1 MSRFQAHRLARW
13 VWKKNLSHQ
22 TTTFGSMWIMLYYV
36 CVVCALCACRS
47 LFRSSSSTKVC
58 LFVFFSFLCFNTNAF
73 FRLFAQAHIFAFETQ
88 ENSLKLLQ
96 VFADSVQKKVIQ
108 TLWEKRMSRQIGS
121 TNNSKKRAKSQL
133 KQKTKSDKKWARRHS
148 H

>member
-36 CVVCALCACRS
+36 CVVCALCAFRS

-73 FRLFAQAHIFAFETQ
+73 FRLFAQANIFAFETQ

-96 VFADSVQKKVIQ
+96 VFADSVQKKSDPNA
-108 TLWEKRMSRQIGS
+108 LREKNVE
-121 TNNSKKRAKSQL
+121 TNWIDKQQQKRAKSQL

-148 H
+148 N